1 LGLHTA
7 SSIREAFFTK
17 HAARFTFHVSRF
29 GAFMFFDEAKIYLK
43 AGDGGNGVVA
53 FRREAHVPRGG
64 PSGGNGGK
72 GGDVYLVADR
82 QLNTLY
88 AFSKQIHFRAA
99 AGEHGRGKNQTGAS
113 GADLLIRVPVGTV
126 AYEAETGLILADL
139 IHPDERALIV
149 RGGRGG
155 RGNWAFKTPTVQ
167 APRIAE
173 NGEPGEELWLRL
185 ELKLIADVGIVGVPN
200 AGKSTLLSVVS
211 AARPKI
217 ADYPFTTLEPN
228 LGTAVIDGRDMVI
241 ADIPGLIEGAH
252 TGAGLGHTFL
262 RHIERTRLLIHLL
275 NGMSPDPL
283 GDYVAINQEL
293 ALFNPALAAKPQIVV
308 LNKMDLPDVQAAW
321 RGSAAKLRSL
331 GVAEPLAISAATRE
345 GVDALLRRAADT
357 LAELPKELPDSEEEL
372 ALREQAGVMARP
384 GAYAQED
391 KSFTIA
397 RDVDGAWRVQGAY
410 IEKIVKMTQWEYYDA
425 VMRFQRIMQ
434 ALGITD
440 ALREKGV
447 QEGDTVRIGAM
458 ELDWSD

>member
-1 LGLHTA
+1 
-7 SSIREAFFTK
+7 
-17 HAARFTFHVSRF
+17 
-29 GAFMFFDEAKIYLK
+29 MFFDEAKIYVK

-72 GGDVYLVADR
+72 GGDVFLVADL
-82 QLNTLY
+82 QINTLI
-88 AFSKQIHFRAA
+88 AFSKQIHFRASS
-99 AGEHGRGKNQTGAS
+99 GDQGRGKNQTGA
-113 GADLLIRVPVGTV
+113 GGEDLLIHVPVGTV
-126 AYEAETGLILADL
+126 AFEAETDLILADL
-139 IHPDERALIV
+139 VRPDQRVLIA

-155 RGNWAFKTPTVQ
+155 RGNWAFKSATVQ

-173 NGEPGEELWLRL
+173 NGEPGAERRIRL

-211 AARPKI
+211 AAHPKI

-228 LGTAVIDGRDMVI
+228 LGTVVIDNRDMVF

-275 NGMSPDPL
+275 NGISPDPV
-283 GDYVAINQEL
+283 GDYMAINQEL
-293 ALFNPALAAKPQIVV
+293 ALFNPTLAAKPQIVV

-321 RGSAAKLRSL
+321 RGIATKLRSL
-331 GVAEPLAISAATRE
+331 GVPEPMAISAVSRE
-345 GVDALLRRAADT
+345 GVEALLRRAADT
-357 LAELPKELPDSEEEL
+357 LAELPKEFPLPDDET
-372 ALREQAGVMARP
+372 ALVGYGPEFSGRSGMSTAT
-384 GAYAQED
+384 D
-391 KSFTIA
+391 KSFTITH
-397 RDVDGAWRVQGAY
+397 DVDGAWLVQGAY

-440 ALREKGV
+440 ALRAKGI
-447 QEGDTVRIGAM
+447 QEDDTVRIGSK